1 MAKGTS
7 SRAVGAGKSRRGPGR
22 RPRGKVQTRARASSL
37 QSSSDS
43 DYSEAVETV
52 QRIYEER
59 RSAQAV
65 RILEANIDNAM
76 KLLKESLQGYRD
88 SVADRS
94 SHATCTA
101 TTAHSR
107 IEAANLVLHR
117 NVSTLH
123 QIRQQPASTFSY
135 TLFDMPS
142 KGRYRRV
149 SIDGEVRFS
158 LIINRF
164 LPIFTIF
171 HSFFQDRRRTVRF

>member
-7 SRAVGAGKSRRGPGR
+7 SKAVGVGKSSRKPVR
-22 RPRGKVQTRARASSL
+22 RPRGKVQTHARVSSS
-37 QSSSDS
+37 QSSSEL

-52 QRIYEER
+52 QRIYEGK

-65 RILEANIDNAM
+65 RILEANIENAM

-94 SHATCTA
+94 SHAACKA
-101 TTAHSR
+101 TTAHRR

-149 SIDGEVRFS
+149 SIDGEVR

-164 LPIFTIF
+164 LLTFTTLC
-171 HSFFQDRRRTVRF
+171 SFFQDRRRTVRF